1 MHSPFLVAAATAA
14 IAGYVSRYSPYF
26 LSLLLLTFACFCAL
40 IGFFLA
46 PWYLKV
52 LILLSALVWVQWLC
66 RRTDCNSVSEDT

>member
-1 MHSPFLVAAATAA
+1 MHSPFWVAAATAA
-14 IAGYVSRYSPYF
+14 IAGYVSRHSPNF

-52 LILLSALVWVQWLC
+52 LILLSALIWVHWLC
-66 RRTDCNSVSEDT
+66 RRTDCNSVSEDS